1 VESGA
6 FNNLKQRE
14 KLGLRGCGLTELP
27 EEVFFPLDELQYL
40 DLSDNEITSLP
51 EGIFNENEI
60 LRTLLLNDNKLTNV
74 AEALRFLNSLQLL
87 DLSNCG
93 PLESLT
99 LYSAQ
104 TLILE
109 NSGLTELKITGSVI
123 NLKAAN
129 NNLTN
134 FSIADPKSVIE
145 MDLHGNRIDSFEG
158 LFKMQNLQRLDLSKN
173 IIEMIPNRTMSYV
186 YELRSLKYLNVSH
199 NLLKNSEFDFIFPA
213 SLTHLD
219 ISYNRIEM
227 LKSIWFRGMNNLQS
241 LRLEGNILYTYDHT
255 WNYPQSLKEIVA
267 FDTGSWCDKSVED
280 ELRERC
286 KKQGIHFIGMAI
298 VDKENLTIKCKEAG
312 FHKMEKWVS
321 YAKSL
326 YKELAMNCIEEG
338 FISAQNISYLSPE
351 ILDCI
356 GFKAQK
362 FAEFPSF
369 YFKTLIA
376 ILLFL
381 TVANTT
387 VWWFLYKKSLP
398 SRV

>member
-1 VESGA
+1 
-6 FNNLKQRE
+6 
-14 KLGLRGCGLTELP
+14 
-27 EEVFFPLDELQYL
+27 
-40 DLSDNEITSLP
+40 
-51 EGIFNENEI
+51 
-60 LRTLLLNDNKLTNV
+60 LTNV

-173 IIEMIPNRTMSYV
+173 I
-186 YELRSLKYLNVSH
+186 
-199 NLLKNSEFDFIFPA
+199 
-213 SLTHLD
+213 
-219 ISYNRIEM
+219 
-227 LKSIWFRGMNNLQS
+227 
-241 LRLEGNILYTYDHT
+241 
-255 WNYPQSLKEIVA
+255 
-267 FDTGSWCDKSVED
+267 
-280 ELRERC
+280 
-286 KKQGIHFIGMAI
+286 IGMAI